1 MNYILVIIGNYEPI
15 ITVIMGNNGT
25 VIIGNNEVITEVI
38 IEVII
43 GNNTTIVPVKIRNHD
58 VMMM

>member
-38 IEVII
+38 IEVIKVI
-43 GNNTTIVPVKIRNHD
+43 I
-58 VMMM
+58 